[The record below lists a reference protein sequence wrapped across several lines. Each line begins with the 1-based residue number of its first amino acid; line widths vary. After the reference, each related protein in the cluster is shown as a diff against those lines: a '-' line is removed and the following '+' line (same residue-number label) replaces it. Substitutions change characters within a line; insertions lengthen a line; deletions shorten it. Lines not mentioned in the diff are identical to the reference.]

1 MDSRYIII
9 AGDYQA
15 AIAKET
21 AVDERDE
28 VYTPAIQPPNGV
40 RGQRTTREYAALVLY
55 RARILACERDNTPS
69 TSVTTGD
76 ATSITNIAEPY
87 ITAEDIIAADDELR
101 DEFTKEVTITI
112 QMNRIKDNI
121 RELDAD
127 TPGME

>member
-21 AVDERDE
+21 DVTERDE
-28 VYTPAIQPPNGV
+28 VYTPAIQPPNGI
-40 RGQRTTREYAALVLY
+40 RGQRTTREYAELVLY
-55 RARILACERDNTPS
+55 RARILACERENTPS

-87 ITAEDIIAADDELR
+87 ITDEDIIAADDELR
-101 DEFTKEVTITI
+101 DEFTKEVTITMQI
-112 QMNRIKDNI
+112 NRIKDNI
-121 RELDAD
+121 RELDVNAHD
-127 TPGME
+127 MK